1 MSFDLNQTNNNN
13 SDNYIQKIQSEIDS
27 LEKQLF
33 SKEKS
38 YLKSTNNN
46 NTKKNKPLHINKDL
60 SVPIETTIS
69 NINDDTILTQQT
81 ILNNNMSPSEKAE
94 LYKIIMRERNE
105 NAELE
110 KLNLE
115 KIESYKPSKYKKG
128 GNKEIE
134 EKKKLNEKIQNN
146 QEYNKIVDNKNNN
159 QYDKDNYERK
169 LDKFEFFNDNDN
181 NKLINKDKNFK
192 INENIDDIKINNVTL
207 DKILNN
213 KIVFKKKPRKNN
225 SN

>member
-13 SDNYIQKIQSEIDS
+13 DNYIQKIQSEIDS

-46 NTKKNKPLHINKDL
+46 NTKKNKPLRINKDL
-60 SVPIETTIS
+60 SVPVETTIS

-81 ILNNNMSPSEKAE
+81 LLNNNMTPNEKAE

-110 KLNLE
+110 KLRLE
-115 KIESYKPSKYKKG
+115 QNEKYKKL
-128 GNKEIE
+128 KY
-134 EKKKLNEKIQNN
+134 KYKIL
-146 QEYNKIVDNKNNN
+146 ENNN
-159 QYDKDNYERK
+159 QNLKIEIENLRKDKEMQQIKIIELQKVIQNLKDKEKNKENKDNKEN
-169 LDKFEFFNDNDN
+169 NDIGEYN
-181 NKLINKDKNFK
+181 N
-192 INENIDDIKINNVTL
+192 EE
-207 DKILNN
+207 
-213 KIVFKKKPRKNN
+213 
-225 SN
+225 

>member
-1 MSFDLNQTNNNN
+1 MNLNNQNKKMSFDLNQTNNNN

-110 KLNLE
+110 KLRLE
-115 KIESYKPSKYKKG
+115 QNEKFKKLKNKYKIL
-128 GNKEIE
+128 E
-134 EKKKLNEKIQNN
+134 
-146 QEYNKIVDNKNNN
+146 
-159 QYDKDNYERK
+159 
-169 LDKFEFFNDNDN
+169 
-181 NKLINKDKNFK
+181 
-192 INENIDDIKINNVTL
+192 NENINLKNEIEILRKDKETQKMKIIELQKEINSLKNREKNTNKNINDNVNNN
-207 DKILNN
+207 IEE
-213 KIVFKKKPRKNN
+213 
-225 SN
+225 

>member
-13 SDNYIQKIQSEIDS
+13 NNSANYIQKIQSERDS

-110 KLNLE
+110 KLRLE
-115 KIESYKPSKYKKG
+115 QNEKFKKLKNKYKIL
-128 GNKEIE
+128 E
-134 EKKKLNEKIQNN
+134 
-146 QEYNKIVDNKNNN
+146 
-159 QYDKDNYERK
+159 
-169 LDKFEFFNDNDN
+169 
-181 NKLINKDKNFK
+181 
-192 INENIDDIKINNVTL
+192 NENINLKNEIEILRKDKETQKMKIIELQKEINSLKNREKNTNKNINDNVNNN
-207 DKILNN
+207 IEE
-213 KIVFKKKPRKNN
+213 
-225 SN
+225 